1 MIPLSLLWNLALVQ
15 SFSSTL
21 SKRFRPCASRQ
32 WKHHRSNV
40 HEMIPVA
47 IVVDIYPYSMRDE
60 IASKF
65 PTSHKIVHMVRHA
78 EGTHNVNEDY
88 RSEQQLDARL
98 TEKGVQQCEEL
109 AKQRWNSRDTTNVVI
124 TSTMTRCLQTALLSF
139 PSMKTFVAHESLR
152 ETVNFV
158 CDKRRSVT
166 EIAKDFPMVD
176 FTAVVDDEDPIWRA
190 YEDRLGD
197 VWEHPRE
204 SADLVNVAARGRTFF
219 QFLRDSCPANEVVV
233 CTHSA
238 FLRCIL
244 NWGYGVPMKP
254 PQTLGGEEEV
264 HPVVRYCGDKEW
276 EEQMRASYEN
286 CELRSMV
293 VVFPLE

>member
-1 MIPLSLLWNLALVQ
+1 M
-15 SFSSTL
+15 
-21 SKRFRPCASRQ
+21 
-32 WKHHRSNV
+32 HHRSD
-40 HEMIPVA
+40 EMIPV
-47 IVVDIYPYSMRDE
+47 VVDIYPYSLRDE
-60 IASKF
+60 IASQF
-65 PTSHKIVHMVRHA
+65 PTSHKIVHIVRHA

-88 RSEQQLDARL
+88 RSERQLDARL

-109 AKQRWNSRDTTNVVI
+109 AKQRWNRSHDTANNLVI
-124 TSTMTRCLQTALLSF
+124 TSTMTRCVQTALLSF
-139 PSMKTFVAHESLR
+139 PSIKTFIAHESLR

-166 EIAKDFPMVD
+166 EIAKDYPMVD
-176 FTAVVDDEDPIWRA
+176 FTAVMDDEDPIWRA
-190 YEDRLGD
+190 YEERLGNA
-197 VWEHPRE
+197 WEHPRE

-219 QFLRDSCPANEVVV
+219 RFLQDSCPAKEVIV

-254 PQTLGGEEEV
+254 PQTLGGEDEP
-264 HPVVRYCGDKEW
+264 HPVVRYCGDKDW

-293 VVFPLE
+293 VVFPGE

>member
-1 MIPLSLLWNLALVQ
+1 MPCHGMKVSVNNLMIPLSLLWNLALVQ

-32 WKHHRSNV
+32 WKHHRANV
-40 HEMIPVA
+40 NEMTPVA

-139 PSMKTFVAHESLR
+139 PSMKTFVTHKIDCFSKR
-152 ETVNFV
+152 FM
-158 CDKRRSVT
+158 CDKCFHRW
-166 EIAKDFPMVD
+166 K
-176 FTAVVDDEDPIWRA
+176 W
-190 YEDRLGD
+190 
-197 VWEHPRE
+197 
-204 SADLVNVAARGRTFF
+204 
-219 QFLRDSCPANEVVV
+219 
-233 CTHSA
+233 
-238 FLRCIL
+238 
-244 NWGYGVPMKP
+244 
-254 PQTLGGEEEV
+254 
-264 HPVVRYCGDKEW
+264 
-276 EEQMRASYEN
+276 
-286 CELRSMV
+286 
-293 VVFPLE
+293 